1 MEPVAAWY
9 VGNVLIGTPP
19 PENGVPGRVA
29 FKTGTSYG
37 YRDAWSVGF
46 DGRYTIGVW
55 VGRPDGAPVPGLVG
69 RMAAAPI
76 LFDAF
81 ARLADAARA
90 LPRAPS
96 GVLVTTSAKLPPP
109 LKFFQPGERG
119 GAGEAK
125 LHILFPPDGA
135 RLDLTAAADE
145 KPAPVPLK
153 ITGGVAPLTILVNG
167 VPASAQTAGE
177 AFLSAAGPGFARVT
191 VIDGSG
197 AADSVMVRLDDGAAA
212 TASGRPRSIRPA
224 RPAPAPVPERGFRRQ
239 AFSLWSA
246 RFANRERHDYEQQ
259 RGAAD
264 ASKPGLGWLRFRRWC
279 CVFRPTLCAGSSFWC
294 GRRARGRPR
303 RPGAVWRRSRI
314 VLAVI
319 IASMFLFDTK
329 AIELARRLPLWLH
342 DFADEITNYGRSSTF
357 LYPLR
362 NCASRA
368 RGRDVAVR

>member
-81 ARLADAARA
+81 ARLPTQPSS

-96 GVLVTTSAKLPPP
+96 GVLLTTSAKLPPP

-167 VPASAQTAGE
+167 VPASAQTRGRL
-177 AFLSAAGPGFARVT
+177 FFQPPGPGFARVT

-212 TASGRPRSIRPA
+212 TASAAAIHSACAPGTCA
-224 RPAPAPVPERGFRRQ
+224 RP
-239 AFSLWSA
+239 
-246 RFANRERHDYEQQ
+246 
-259 RGAAD
+259 
-264 ASKPGLGWLRFRRWC
+264 
-279 CVFRPTLCAGSSFWC
+279 
-294 GRRARGRPR
+294 
-303 RPGAVWRRSRI
+303 
-314 VLAVI
+314 
-319 IASMFLFDTK
+319 
-329 AIELARRLPLWLH
+329 
-342 DFADEITNYGRSSTF
+342 
-357 LYPLR
+357 
-362 NCASRA
+362 
-368 RGRDVAVR
+368 